1 MVSKRLYQAL
11 GLTLLLGVGLAGAA
25 EKRKPNWAKPLK
37 VKGAGNLFQVSPAL
51 YRSAQP
57 TAAGFANL
65 KKLGIR
71 TVVNLR
77 SFHSDRKEIGET
89 GLAYEHI
96 YMKAWHAEDEEV
108 VRFLQ
113 IVTDPKRQPVL
124 VHCQHGSDRTGTMC
138 AIYRIAV
145 QNWTKADAIREMK
158 GGGYGFHKVFV
169 NLERYIRKLD
179 VAAIKKRAGRPR
191 K

>member
-1 MVSKRLYQAL
+1 
-11 GLTLLLGVGLAGAA
+11 
-25 EKRKPNWAKPLK
+25 
-37 VKGAGNLFQVSPAL
+37 
-51 YRSAQP
+51 
-57 TAAGFANL
+57 
-65 KKLGIR
+65 
-71 TVVNLR
+71 
-77 SFHSDRKEIGET
+77 
-89 GLAYEHI
+89 
-96 YMKAWHAEDEEV
+96 
-108 VRFLQ
+108 
-113 IVTDPKRQPVL
+113 
-124 VHCQHGSDRTGTMC
+124 MC